1 MKGEVEKV
9 WKNET
14 SDGRKYEVF
23 QIGGQRYSLW
33 EEEYLDKI
41 QEGQPLEFDFRESG
55 DFKNISKIYG
65 AETGAKQPEGE
76 EKTPKYDDGRNK
88 RIVRMSC
95 LRSAAGVLTES
106 TIPCEKR
113 PEILGQDEKDL
124 SEQSDLGL
132 LARPG
137 LGPPLLL
144 GLRRLR
150 GDVRVPGDGRMRRPA
165 HTKDDPGRQVSEER
179 PSRCR
184 REQKGKR
191 KGERIDKEKNICA
204 REEFCL
210 DKR

>member
-95 LRSAAGVLTES
+95 LRSAAGVLTGS

-113 PEILGQDEKDL
+113 ADKTIEIAKKFEKYIGEEELPDL
-124 SEQSDLGL
+124 
-132 LARPG
+132 
-137 LGPPLLL
+137 
-144 GLRRLR
+144 
-150 GDVRVPGDGRMRRPA
+150 
-165 HTKDDPGRQVSEER
+165 DD
-179 PSRCR
+179 
-184 REQKGKR
+184 EQKP
-191 KGERIDKEKNICA
+191 
-204 REEFCL
+204 
-210 DKR
+210 